1 MRKLK
6 EIVKKFSEMIS
17 CPIGRQPLSAVSLL
31 YSGSKKQI
39 ILIVII
45 RKPQSID
52 RLKTRRNGKNMD
64 TDLFVFW

>member
-1 MRKLK
+1 M
-6 EIVKKFSEMIS
+6 KKFSEMIS
-17 CPIGRQPLSAVSLL
+17 CPFGRQPLSAISLL

-45 RKPQSID
+45 KKTQSID
-52 RLKTRRNGKNMD
+52 RLKTTRNGKNTD